1 MEELLEL
8 VEEQT
13 DEDQREDGLTLEP
26 EAIPAVP
33 GGGMEAADGAD
44 GPSSGTEADGPPEN
58 GARVLWADAGTDR
71 PVRREVIP
79 KAEGGGAGEDAL
91 PAWKAPGP
99 DGGAGVTAPGAAGES
114 VQRPEDGRRPAP
126 HGQRDGEEQ
135 SGPSWREDEEG
146 GRALDWRRAG
156 ALYGALKW
164 AEEGPQG
171 APIRREAE
179 PPISPRQEQG
189 EAERRRG
196 AAKGTAEA
204 RRGLEELYRQAAQ
217 AARPVLQAVG
227 GEQAVRMART
237 GEGETPRQ
245 LTVDELDRAVRRDS
259 RRYDG
264 GMSIF

>member
-13 DEDQREDGLTLEP
+13 DEDQREEGLTLEP

-33 GGGMEAADGAD
+33 GGGMKAADGAD

-71 PVRREVIP
+71 PGRREVIP

-99 DGGAGVTAPGAAGES
+99 DGGADAAAHGSAGEG
-114 VQRPEDGRRPAP
+114 VQRPEAGRRSAP

-146 GRALDWRRAG
+146 GRTLDWRRAG

-164 AEEGPQG
+164 AEEGPRG
-171 APIRREAE
+171 APIWREE
-179 PPISPRQEQG
+179 NPPRWPPRG
-189 EAERRRG
+189 AGAAERRES
-196 AAKGTAEA
+196 APEETAEA

-217 AARPVLQAVG
+217 AARPALQAVG